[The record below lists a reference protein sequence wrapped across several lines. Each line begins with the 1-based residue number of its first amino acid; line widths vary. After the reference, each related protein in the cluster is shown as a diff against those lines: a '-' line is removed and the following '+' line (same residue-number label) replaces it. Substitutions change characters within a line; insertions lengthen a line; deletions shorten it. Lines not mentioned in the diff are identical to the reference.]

1 MKKLI
6 TKPHLFFFGLALLF
20 VIIAIVKGKNSLE
33 INISLAKFDIQVKTF
48 CLISSLFFVLIGFNY
63 FSIIWANRQPRKWLT
78 IIHIVLQIV
87 ALAPFIYLLS
97 TANNSS
103 ETNTDND
110 LKLLIATNFIGFLL
124 FLLATLIHLV
134 NFFSSLFL
142 KKE

>member
-20 VIIAIVKGKNSLE
+20 VIIAIVKGENSLE

-63 FSIIWANRQPRKWLT
+63 FSIIWANRQPIKWLT
-78 IIHIVLQIV
+78 TIHIVLQIL

-97 TANNSS
+97 TENNSS
-103 ETNTDND
+103 ETNTNND

-134 NFFSSLFL
+134 NFFSMLFL